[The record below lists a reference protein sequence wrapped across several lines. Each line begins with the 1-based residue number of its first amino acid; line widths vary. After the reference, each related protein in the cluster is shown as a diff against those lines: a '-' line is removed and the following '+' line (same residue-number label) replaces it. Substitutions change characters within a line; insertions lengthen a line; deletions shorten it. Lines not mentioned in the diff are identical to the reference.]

1 VAIAFIARYGSRAR
15 REYGVIEANIPG
27 TQDRDVDRT
36 RRRRELDAAADI
48 IILDYVILDF
58 VDDTL
63 DTRRD
68 PQRKI
73 MEGPGLLY

>member
-15 REYGVIEANIPG
+15 REYRVIEANIPG
-27 TQDRDVDRT
+27 IQDRDVDRT
-36 RRRRELDAAADI
+36 RRRELDAANDV
-48 IILDYVILDF
+48 IILDYVMQDS

-68 PQRKI
+68 PPRKT
-73 MEGPGLLY
+73 MEGPGLLC